1 MLEPTVDAVRTAARL
16 ARQVEVALQAADLTL
31 PQYRLLTLLTEG
43 EQVANHLADLLFV
56 SPPSVTALV
65 DGLVERGLVERR
77 PDASDR
83 RRVSHAITVAGAA
96 ALADGDAAIADR
108 LGRFASGVPARTGQR
123 AVSGLEAWTAVLD
136 AARTRKLARS

>member
-1 MLEPTVDAVRTAARL
+1 MEPSVDAVRTAARL

-43 EQVANHLADLLFV
+43 DHVANHLADLLFV

-77 PDASDR
+77 PDPSDR
-83 RRVSHAITVAGAA
+83 RRVAHAITEAGLA
-96 ALADGDAAIADR
+96 ALADGDAAIAER
-108 LGRFASGVPARTGQR
+108 LGRFASRVPARTGQR
-123 AVSGLEAWTAVLD
+123 AVAGLEAWKPVLD
-136 AARTRKLARS
+136 AARSRKLSRS

>member
-1 MLEPTVDAVRTAARL
+1 MEPSVDAVRTAARL

-43 EQVANHLADLLFV
+43 DQVANHIADLLFV

-77 PDASDR
+77 PDPGDR
-83 RRVSHAITVAGAA
+83 RRVSHAITEAGLA
-96 ALADGDAAIADR
+96 ALADGDGAIAER
-108 LGRFASGVPARTGQR
+108 LGRFASRVPARTGQR
-123 AVSGLEAWTAVLD
+123 AVAGLEAWKVVLD
-136 AARTRKLARS
+136 EARSRKLSRS